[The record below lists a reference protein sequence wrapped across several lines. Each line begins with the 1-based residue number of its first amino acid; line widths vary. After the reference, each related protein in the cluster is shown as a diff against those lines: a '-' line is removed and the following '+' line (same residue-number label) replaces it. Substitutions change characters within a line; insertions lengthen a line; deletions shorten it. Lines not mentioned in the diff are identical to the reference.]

1 MTKRKVGKI
10 EVPPLDKS
18 TIALETQHDSSFGVG
33 GNIDDMMKVALIGA
47 LIVKFLTPTQTIL
60 QYIYSMCMQNTFKH
74 SDFTA
79 VPQY

>member
-1 MTKRKVGKI
+1 MIQALAWVEISMT
-10 EVPPLDKS
+10 
-18 TIALETQHDSSFGVG
+18 
-33 GNIDDMMKVALIGA
+33 KVALIGA
-47 LIVKFLTPTQTIL
+47 LIVRFLTPTQAIL